1 MTKEQVLKVL
11 QEHPDAFVSG
21 AALAEQ
27 LQLSRTAVWKAIR
40 QLKAD
45 GYEIE
50 AVTSQG
56 YRLLSGS
63 DVLSAEG
70 IARYLRHPEIR
81 PQVFPALTSTNTV
94 LKSLAAED
102 APAGTAVLAVT
113 QTAGR
118 GRLGRSFYSPS
129 ASGLYLSL
137 LLRPDLAPADASLL
151 LRPDLAPA
159 DAPRLT
165 SCAAVA
171 VAEAVSGLSGR
182 ETGIKWVNDVYMDGK
197 KICGILTEAGIDL
210 ESGRVSYVVV
220 GIGINLRAPEGG
232 FPEEIRNIAGAAFD
246 GLSVPDLRNRLAALV
261 LDRLADYAADP
272 FSDALF
278 DAYAKRSFVP
288 GRKITVLAPGKEPV
302 PAEALRLNRDYSLQV
317 RLEDGRE
324 EKLASGEVSIR
335 V

>member
-27 LQLSRTAVWKAIR
+27 LRLSRTAVWKAIR

-129 ASGLYLSL
+129 ASGLYL
-137 LLRPDLAPADASLL
+137 SLL

>member
-1 MTKEQVLKVL
+1 MTKENVLNIL
-11 QEHPDAFVSG
+11 QAHPDAFVSG

-50 AVTSQG
+50 AVTNQG

-70 IARYLRHPEIR
+70 IARHLTHPDIR
-81 PQVFPALTSTNTV
+81 PQVFPTLTSTNTV

-102 APAGTAVLAVT
+102 APAGTAILAVT

-137 LLRPDLAPADASLL
+137 LLRPDLAPADA
-151 LRPDLAPA
+151 
-159 DAPRLT
+159 PRLT

-171 VAEAVSGLSGR
+171 VAEAVSELSGR
-182 ETGIKWVNDVYMDGK
+182 ETGIKWVNDVYLDGK

-232 FPEEIRNIAGAAFD
+232 FPEEIRQIAGAAFD

-261 LDRLADYAADP
+261 LDKLADYAADP

-288 GRKITVLAPGKEPV
+288 GRKITILAPGKEPV

-317 RLEDGRE
+317 RLGDGRE

>member
-1 MTKEQVLKVL
+1 
-11 QEHPDAFVSG
+11 
-21 AALAEQ
+21 
-27 LQLSRTAVWKAIR
+27 LSRTAVWKAIR

-56 YRLLSGS
+56 YRLLSDS

-70 IARYLRHPEIR
+70 IARYLQHPEIR
-81 PQVFPALTSTNTV
+81 PQVFPSLTSTNTV

-129 ASGLYLSL
+129 ASGLYL
-137 LLRPDLAPADASLL
+137 SLL

-261 LDRLADYAADP
+261 LDRLTDYAADP

>member
-1 MTKEQVLKVL
+1 MTKDLVLKIL
-11 QEHPDAFVSG
+11 QAHPDAFVSG
-21 AALAEQ
+21 VSLAES
-27 LQLSRTAVWKAIR
+27 LRLSRTAVWKAVR

-45 GYEIE
+45 GYGIE
-50 AVTSQG
+50 AVTNQG

-70 IARYLRHPEIR
+70 ISRYLRHKEIC

-94 LKSLAAED
+94 LKALAAED
-102 APAGTAVLAVT
+102 APAGTAVLAAE

-137 LLRPDLAPADASLL
+137 LLRPDLAPG
-151 LRPDLAPA
+151 

-165 SCAAVA
+165 CCAAVA
-171 VAEAVSGLSGR
+171 AAEAVSELSGR

-197 KICGILTEAGIDL
+197 KICGILTEAGLDL

-220 GIGINLRAPEGG
+220 GIGVNLRSPEGG
-232 FPEEIRNIAGAAFD
+232 FPEEIRQIAGAAFD
-246 GLSVPDLRNRLAALV
+246 GLSVPDLRCRLAALI
-261 LDRLADYAADP
+261 LDRLADCAADP

-278 DAYAKRSFVP
+278 EAYARRSFVP
-288 GRKITVLAPGKEPV
+288 GRKITILAPGKEPV

-317 RLEDGRE
+317 RLENGSE
-324 EKLASGEVSIR
+324 QKLASGEVSVR

>member
-27 LQLSRTAVWKAIR
+27 LRLSRTAVWKAIR

-81 PQVFPALTSTNTV
+81 PQVFPSLTSTNTV

-129 ASGLYLSL
+129 ASGLYL
-137 LLRPDLAPADASLL
+137 SLL

-232 FPEEIRNIAGAAFD
+232 FPEEIRNIAGA
-246 GLSVPDLRNRLAALV
+246 V
-261 LDRLADYAADP
+261 LDRLTDYAADP

>member
-27 LQLSRTAVWKAIR
+27 LQLSRTAVWKALR

-56 YRLLSGS
+56 YRLLSDS

-129 ASGLYLSL
+129 ASGLYL
-137 LLRPDLAPADASLL
+137 SLL

-272 FSDALF
+272 FSDELF

>member
-27 LQLSRTAVWKAIR
+27 LRLSRTAVWKAIR

-45 GYEIE
+45 GYVIE

-81 PQVFPALTSTNTV
+81 PQVFPSLTSTNTV

-118 GRLGRSFYSPS
+118 AASAGAFIPPPPAACISPS
-129 ASGLYLSL
+129 FCGRTSPPRTPRGS
-137 LLRPDLAPADASLL
+137 PPARRS
-151 LRPDLAPA
+151 PS
-159 DAPRLT
+159 PRR
-165 SCAAVA
+165 SA
-171 VAEAVSGLSGR
+171 
-182 ETGIKWVNDVYMDGK
+182 
-197 KICGILTEAGIDL
+197 
-210 ESGRVSYVVV
+210 
-220 GIGINLRAPEGG
+220 G
-232 FPEEIRNIAGAAFD
+232 FPAG
-246 GLSVPDLRNRLAALV
+246 R
-261 LDRLADYAADP
+261 
-272 FSDALF
+272 
-278 DAYAKRSFVP
+278 
-288 GRKITVLAPGKEPV
+288 
-302 PAEALRLNRDYSLQV
+302 PASN
-317 RLEDGRE
+317 G
-324 EKLASGEVSIR
+324 
-335 V
+335 

>member
-45 GYEIE
+45 GYVIE

-56 YRLLSGS
+56 YRLLSDS

-129 ASGLYLSL
+129 ASGLYL
-137 LLRPDLAPADASLL
+137 SLL

-288 GRKITVLAPGKEPV
+288 GRKITVLAPGKEPM
-302 PAEALRLNRDYSLQV
+302 PAEALRLNRNYSLQV

>member
-1 MTKEQVLKVL
+1 MTKEHILQVL
-11 QEHPDAFVSG
+11 QAHPDTFVSG
-21 AALAEQ
+21 ASLAEH
-27 LQLSRTAVWKAIR
+27 LRLSRTAVWKAIR
-40 QLKAD
+40 QLKSD

-50 AVTSQG
+50 AVTNQG
-56 YRLLSGS
+56 YRLLAGS

-70 IARYLRHPEIR
+70 ISRYLAHKEIC
-81 PQVFPALTSTNTV
+81 PQVFPSLTSTNTV

-113 QTAGR
+113 QTSGR

-137 LLRPDLAPADASLL
+137 LLRPDLAPADA
-151 LRPDLAPA
+151 
-159 DAPRLT
+159 PRLT

-171 VAEAVSGLSGR
+171 VAEAVRELSGR
-182 ETGIKWVNDVYMDGK
+182 ETGIKWVNDVYLDGK
-197 KICGILTEAGIDL
+197 KICGILTEAGLDL

-232 FPEEIRNIAGAAFD
+232 FPEEIRRVAGAAFD

-261 LDRLADYAADP
+261 LDKLSDYAANP
-272 FSDALF
+272 FSHALF
-278 DAYAKRSFVP
+278 EAYAKRSFIP
-288 GRKITVLAPGKEPV
+288 GKRITILAPGRDPV

-317 RLEDGRE
+317 RLADGTE
-324 EKLASGEVSIR
+324 QTLASGEVSVRI
-335 V
+335 

>member
-27 LQLSRTAVWKAIR
+27 LRLSRTAVWKAIR

-45 GYEIE
+45 GYVIE

-56 YRLLSGS
+56 YRLLSDS

-81 PQVFPALTSTNTV
+81 PQVFPSLTSTNTV

-129 ASGLYLSL
+129 ASGLYL
-137 LLRPDLAPADASLL
+137 SLL

>member
-1 MTKEQVLKVL
+1 
-11 QEHPDAFVSG
+11 
-21 AALAEQ
+21 
-27 LQLSRTAVWKAIR
+27 
-40 QLKAD
+40 
-45 GYEIE
+45 
-50 AVTSQG
+50 
-56 YRLLSGS
+56 
-63 DVLSAEG
+63 
-70 IARYLRHPEIR
+70 
-81 PQVFPALTSTNTV
+81 
-94 LKSLAAED
+94 
-102 APAGTAVLAVT
+102 
-113 QTAGR
+113 
-118 GRLGRSFYSPS
+118 
-129 ASGLYLSL
+129 
-137 LLRPDLAPADASLL
+137 
-151 LRPDLAPA
+151 
-159 DAPRLT
+159 
-165 SCAAVA
+165 
-171 VAEAVSGLSGR
+171 
-182 ETGIKWVNDVYMDGK
+182 MDGK

-261 LDRLADYAADP
+261 LDRLTDYAADP